1 MTIGTRDFS
10 VKARKA
16 LAARNIA
23 IVGIQAVSAFEGDL
37 YCSGTAYVLN
47 VNGTACLRTFRE
59 VLALA
64 EGK

>member
-10 VKARKA
+10 AKTRKA

-23 IVGIQAVSAFEGDL
+23 IVGIQAVPAFEGDV
-37 YCSGTAYVLN
+37 YFTGTAYMLTI
-47 VNGTACLRTFRE
+47 NGVGCLRSFRE
-59 VLALA
+59 VLTLA